1 MEVLAK
7 TKNVGVSPK
16 KLKWIVDTVRGKRVD
31 EAMVTLKF
39 LPSPAAR
46 EVLKVVKSA
55 AANAENNFQ
64 MSPDDLRIV
73 NITRDEGPPLKRFR
87 PRAHGRVSPILK
99 RSSHVTVFVE
109 EQEE

>member
-55 AANAENNFQ
+55 AANAENNFH
-64 MSPDDLRIV
+64 MDTASLKILRISADKGMTLRRADPKPRGRAGEV
-73 NITRDEGPPLKRFR
+73 NKRYSYIT
-87 PRAHGRVSPILK
+87 VV
-99 RSSHVTVFVE
+99 VTE
-109 EQEE
+109 EE